1 MGLYVLALEF
11 VGVKHRHVAGTSLWY
26 AWAMALVMLAGLA
39 YAVRDW
45 RWLSIVCAVPGLIS
59 FAGWW

>member
-1 MGLYVLALEF
+1 MGIYVLALEF
-11 VGVKHRHVAGTSLWY
+11 VGVRHRHVAGTSIWY
-26 AWAMALVMLAGLA
+26 AWALALVMLAGLA

-45 RWLSIVCAVPGLIS
+45 RWLSVVCAAPGLIS